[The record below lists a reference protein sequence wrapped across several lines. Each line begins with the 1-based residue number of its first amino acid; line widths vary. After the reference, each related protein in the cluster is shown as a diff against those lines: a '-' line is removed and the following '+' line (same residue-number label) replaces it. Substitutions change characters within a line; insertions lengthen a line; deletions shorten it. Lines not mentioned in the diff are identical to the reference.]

1 MLLTSRIPDHHAKD
15 ELAQLFAYKS
25 STGNSA
31 MPRKPLQNPPHR
43 GVGMVK
49 FVRLVGRPVRALAVG
64 EGRWQLSRG

>member
-1 MLLTSRIPDHHAKD
+1 MLLTSRILSHHAKA

-43 GVGMVK
+43 EVGMVES
-49 FVRLVGRPVRALAVG
+49 VRLVGWAV
-64 EGRWQLSRG
+64 